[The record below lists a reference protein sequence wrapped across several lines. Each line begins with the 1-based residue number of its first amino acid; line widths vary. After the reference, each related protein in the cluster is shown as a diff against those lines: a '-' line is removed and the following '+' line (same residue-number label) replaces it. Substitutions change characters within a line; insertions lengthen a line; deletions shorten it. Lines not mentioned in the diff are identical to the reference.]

1 MSEQTTPGA
10 VGRAKEATADT
21 ARTAKEQARQVGDEI
36 RTQAGQ
42 AAHQLRGR
50 VRDEADSQTRRAARS
65 LRQWADDLSGM
76 TESGKPDSPVHGV
89 LQQVAGTGHRAADYL
104 EDRGLG
110 GATGDLQ
117 DFARRRPG
125 VFLATALAAG
135 FLIGRVAKA
144 STEGTSGWEPTGST
158 STGSASTGSESAG
171 SGPTGSRSTG
181 STGSGT
187 TGPVTTYPTDYTTP
201 AFPATDRT
209 PPAPGQ
215 SYPTDYGTP
224 APDPAT
230 RRTDE
235 DLR

>member
-1 MSEQTTPGA
+1 MSDHTTPST
-10 VGRAKEATADT
+10 VDRAKEATADT
-21 ARTAKEQARQVGDEI
+21 TRTAKEQARQVGDEI

-50 VRDEADSQTRRAARS
+50 VRDEADSQTRRAAQN

-76 TESGKPDSPVHGV
+76 TESGKPDSPVHGM

-104 EDRGLG
+104 QHRGLT

-125 VFLATALAAG
+125 LFLAGALAAG

-144 STEGTSGWEPTGST
+144 GTEN
-158 STGSASTGSESAG
+158 STGWGPTG
-171 SGPTGSRSTG
+171 SGPTGTAPVAP
-181 STGSGT
+181 
-187 TGPVTTYPTDYTTP
+187 GPATTYPTDYTTP
-201 AFPATDRT
+201 APR
-209 PPAPGQ
+209 Q

-224 APDPAT
+224 APTRPGEDP
-230 RRTDE
+230 R
-235 DLR
+235 